1 MELDPLDSGV
11 GVEDHI
17 EEEVA
22 TLVGNQ
28 PDHHATHEATDCSS
42 PIHTRWWFLRLS

>member
-1 MELDPLDSGV
+1 VGDGKERNAMELDPLDSGV

-22 TLVGNQ
+22 TLVGK
-28 PDHHATHEATDCSS
+28 
-42 PIHTRWWFLRLS
+42 